1 MIEIMKA
8 SSANIKAKANKA
20 VIEANRVEKARPYI
34 DAMLEKCSESIEF
47 AVQYGAF
54 YIGVEIDN
62 SKLPFGYTW
71 EEAYNLI
78 ARPLTDLGYVC
89 KSMCGNKKINIS
101 WA

>member
-8 SSANIKAKANKA
+8 STAKSKATAKKA
-20 VIEANRVEKARPYI
+20 VIEANRIEKARPYI
-34 DAMLEKCSESIEF
+34 EAMLEKCSESIKF
-47 AVQYGAF
+47 AVDYGVF
-54 YIGVEIDN
+54 NIGVEIDN

-78 ARPLTDLGYVC
+78 AKPLTELGYVC